1 MYDNP
6 FRVPD
11 KPFQNWK
18 QFLKNSDN
26 NMTGTDVNIFNYFF
40 QMIVNYYLNR
50 YVYRN
55 LPEEIPPIMIERALL
70 FEGNALFIKE
80 SDMFGVTSVSLGG
93 NLDIYGIPENRYAYT
108 CTYFNKMYNKDN
120 SVIIWA
126 RPLSIPE
133 ILPITV
139 HCESLTNLRVSRD
152 INIIQQR
159 TPCFVAGEQ
168 SAKVDSNNLIQ
179 KFLRGIPF
187 IKINKASLRNQTIP
201 TFEPIQLGIQ
211 PIFDKLDDAIERE
224 LAQCLAE
231 GGIYMTTN
239 TKRERLTSDENFQNS
254 GLIESSRKNGLD
266 CRRRAVNQI
275 NKLFGLN
282 IEVEFNSDIEIVES
296 PLSENGG
303 DELDNAVL

>member
-1 MYDNP
+1 MYDNL

-11 KPFQNWK
+11 KPFQTWK
-18 QFLKNSDN
+18 NFIKNSDN
-26 NMTGTDVNIFNYFF
+26 DMTGTDVNMFNYFF

-282 IEVEFNSDIEIVES
+282 IEVEFNSDIVIVES

>member
-11 KPFQNWK
+11 KPFQTWK
-18 QFLKNSDN
+18 NFIKNSDN
-26 NMTGTDVNIFNYFF
+26 NVTGTDVNIFNYFF

-50 YVYRN
+50 YIYRN

-108 CTYFNKMYNKDN
+108 CTYFNKIYNKDN
-120 SVIIWA
+120 SVIIWS

-275 NKLFGLN
+275 NKLFNLN

-303 DELDNAVL
+303 DDVDNAVL

>member
-1 MYDNP
+1 MYDNL

-11 KPFQNWK
+11 KPFQTWK
-18 QFLKNSDN
+18 NFIKNSDN
-26 NMTGTDVNIFNYFF
+26 NVTGTDVNMFNYFF

-55 LPEEIPPIMIERALL
+55 LPEEIPPILIARALL

-108 CTYFNKMYNKDN
+108 CTYFNKMYNKEN

-275 NKLFGLN
+275 NRLFGLN

-296 PLSENGG
+296 PLSDNGG

>member
-1 MYDNP
+1 
-6 FRVPD
+6 
-11 KPFQNWK
+11 
-18 QFLKNSDN
+18 
-26 NMTGTDVNIFNYFF
+26 NMFNYFF

-120 SVIIWA
+120 AVIIWA

-133 ILPITV
+133 IFPITV

-159 TPCFVAGEQ
+159 
-168 SAKVDSNNLIQ
+168 
-179 KFLRGIPF
+179 
-187 IKINKASLRNQTIP
+187 
-201 TFEPIQLGIQ
+201 
-211 PIFDKLDDAIERE
+211 
-224 LAQCLAE
+224 
-231 GGIYMTTN
+231 
-239 TKRERLTSDENFQNS
+239 
-254 GLIESSRKNGLD
+254 
-266 CRRRAVNQI
+266 
-275 NKLFGLN
+275 
-282 IEVEFNSDIEIVES
+282 
-296 PLSENGG
+296 
-303 DELDNAVL
+303 

>member
-1 MYDNP
+1 MYDNL

-11 KPFQNWK
+11 KPFQTWK
-18 QFLKNSDN
+18 NFIKNSDN
-26 NMTGTDVNIFNYFF
+26 NVTVTDVNMFNYFF

-50 YVYRN
+50 YIYRN

-282 IEVEFNSDIEIVES
+282 IEVEFNSDIVIVES